1 MQRLSFFLLFFLIS
15 SALSAQDLDA
25 LLAESVDEED
35 AKPRPVAATFKSTR
49 VINLHSIETR
59 KGGDLDFRIAHRFG
73 ALNGGVEQ
81 FWGLDQATIRLSL
94 EYALTDNILVG
105 ASRSSYQ
112 KTYEAFAKYKV
123 LEQKSNGGS
132 PLTATLFA
140 SAAANSLEAPFEAY
154 DFKHR
159 LGYVMQLHLARKF
172 SEGFSFQLSPGVVHK
187 NLVNTPDESNQV
199 FNLGAGGRLKVT
211 QRLALTAEYIYLFGE
226 NIPTV
231 NNAGPVNVFSLGVD
245 IETGGHVFQ
254 LHFSNANAL
263 FERGFISETTGTWA
277 DGDIYFGFN
286 ILRAFTLKK

>member
-1 MQRLSFFLLFFLIS
+1 MQRITFFLLFLFAS
-15 SALSAQDLDA
+15 SPIFAQDLNS
-25 LLAESVDEED
+25 LLEESVSEED
-35 AKPRPVAATFKSTR
+35 FKPRPVEATFKSTR

-73 ALNGGVEQ
+73 ALNGGVKQ

-94 EYALTDNILVG
+94 EYALTDKLLFG

-123 LEQKSNGGS
+123 VEQKNNGGS

-140 SAAANSLEAPFEAY
+140 SAAANSLEAPFEDY
-154 DFKHR
+154 DFTHR

-172 SEGFSFQLSPGVVHK
+172 SDGFSFQVSPGVVHK
-187 NLVNTPDESNQV
+187 NLVNTPDESNQI
-199 FNLGAGGRLKVT
+199 FNVGAGGRLKVT
-211 QRLALTAEYIYLFGE
+211 QRLALTAEYIYLFGD
-226 NIPTV
+226 NIPTI
-231 NNAGPVNVFSLGVD
+231 NNANPVNVFSLGVD

-263 FERGFISETTGTWA
+263 FERGFIGETTGTWK